1 MHLYIYLTEIDIIYH
16 IIYDLF
22 LQIFICT
29 LLNYSNNLDQIAND
43 RTLEYS
49 RMENLKTIRKRKK

>member
-29 LLNYSNNLDQIAND
+29 LLNYSNNLDQIVND

-49 RMENLKTIRKRKK
+49 KMENLKTIRKRKK